1 LDREISVVSG
11 SFRSL
16 FLYDLCDEIRLDQL
30 RALVGAAPPGRESTF
45 RHLAPEYVR
54 FERPP
59 VVEVQPPVRSA
70 NGETLYCR
78 VNYYD
83 YGVVSIE
90 FEFGFSLP
98 WDQLIASS
106 AAWMTTAEP
115 ERQAAEIVSRLRDRV
130 DAALVN
136 PYDYRLS
143 EDYYILHICPIPTEN
158 GSSLTAVELTA
169 RYGSDIARIVRGEP
183 IPLSKEEQAEVL
195 QSRMSYYPND
205 LLVVGWN
212 AALIYD
218 TTEGAAPTVQ
228 LLEYANSQLLEFR
241 HYDHV
246 LSDLLTQVYGSLSSG
261 TGFFARW
268 RKAREAERLSA
279 MRLDVRELTERV
291 DNLIKF
297 LSDTFSARV
306 YRLAAVR
313 IGVPDYRKLVDEK
326 LNTIGELYQFMM
338 DRFHQGRAF
347 VLELMVVVIL
357 VIELV
362 YLFRG
367 KR

>member
-1 LDREISVVSG
+1 MDPVSG

-16 FLYDLCDEIRLDQL
+16 FLYDLSDEIRLDQV
-30 RALVGAAPPGRESTF
+30 RAVLGSAPPGRDLTF
-45 RHLAPEYVR
+45 RHFAPEYVR

-59 VVEVQPPVRSA
+59 VVEIRPSLTIPGAEARH
-70 NGETLYCR
+70 CR

-83 YGVVSIE
+83 YGVVSVE
-90 FEFGFSLP
+90 FELPFALP
-98 WDQLIASS
+98 WEDLAG
-106 AAWMTTAEP
+106 ACARWMTEP
-115 ERQAAEIVSRLRDRV
+115 ETERQAAAVVNAARERV
-130 DAALVN
+130 RAALVK
-136 PYDYRLS
+136 PYDYQIS
-143 EDYYILHICPIPTEN
+143 EDYYILQVGPVRN
-158 GSSLTAVELTA
+158 ADGRVLAASELTGLYA
-169 RYGSDIARIVRGEP
+169 ADIARMVRGESLA
-183 IPLSKEEQAEVL
+183 LSKEEQAEVL

-205 LLVVGWN
+205 LLVVGWT
-212 AALIYD
+212 AAFIYD
-218 TTEGAAPTVQ
+218 TVEGAVPTVQ

-246 LSDLLTQVYGSLSSG
+246 LSLLLAQVYDSLNTG

-291 DNLIKF
+291 DNSIKF

-306 YRLAAVR
+306 YRLAAMR

-326 LNTIGELYQFMM
+326 LSMTGELYQLMM
-338 DRFHQGRAF
+338 DSFHQGRAF
-347 VLELMVVVIL
+347 ALELMVVIIL